1 MCINLLILLLLSSFV
16 GNNIFT
22 NCREFDLYAK
32 EEKKREISFVI
43 ALCARITGQEKG
55 MKKKVKGCGT
65 GFHTAW

>member
-1 MCINLLILLLLSSFV
+1 MCACINLLILLLLLLSSSSSV
-16 GNNIFT
+16 GNNIFA

-55 MKKKVKGCGT
+55 MKKK
-65 GFHTAW
+65 